1 MLIEIK
7 QILKEFDHLD
17 VYSGY
22 QIIAEIWKN
31 SLVHDT
37 ELISL
42 EGFYTVA
49 RMREPNMVTKGTGK
63 TKREEQDGWSGKI
76 IPNDLIAQMLYSE
89 ELKALG
95 NKRNKIQELEM
106 ELTDLVEAAKV
117 EDSVEY
123 DALFDTIKRDKEDEP
138 TDSFDKNTLKSE
150 LKSTDKKSEKH
161 KSLKKVD
168 NLLTTSAKLSKELK
182 SEEAALRHAVEERIL
197 VLTDEEID
205 KLVFHKWFGKT
216 VNDITGLIDAAVK
229 SELNILQKLEER
241 YADTL
246 DSIDGQIGSLLAD
259 FETLKTQLEVG

>member
-1 MLIEIK
+1 
-7 QILKEFDHLD
+7 

-22 QIIAEIWKN
+22 QIIAEIWKK

-37 ELISL
+37 ELISN